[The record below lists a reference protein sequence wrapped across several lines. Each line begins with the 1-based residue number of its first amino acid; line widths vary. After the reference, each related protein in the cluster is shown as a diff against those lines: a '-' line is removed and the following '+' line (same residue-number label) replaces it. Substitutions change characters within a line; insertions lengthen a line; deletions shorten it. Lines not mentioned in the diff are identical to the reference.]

1 VTIES
6 DETLAAAEQAGADYA
21 SAQVDGEYFRDWVAE
36 QLAEAERMR
45 QSDPDSVIPI
55 DSPRAARE
63 VAKNMLQQLKWDT
76 HRDMDTDVILE
87 LSGAEGL
94 TRSEIVR
101 AFYRGFDA
109 ALQEPAIRNWLADLV
124 LENVTS
130 SESVVGETGR
140 SQSAAMT
147 PEQRAVIDTALRQ
160 YGAHLTDDDHIAH
173 GEKVLSVRF
182 EISKGRLRAVS
193 NAGQL
198 LASFPASKLAS
209 GVADFVEKFWYW
221 KRTSGGEPVV
231 SESTLP
237 TDQQLI
243 DYFIFDTDDADIG
256 TFSRATTDEVAAH
269 FKLDPKAA
277 FRALDAL
284 AKRGVLSKTRDVMKR
299 HRGQTAVG
307 YQWWE
312 YLWKPEDTAR
322 YEARQKPA
330 TDDRVRES
338 RRRRPPPDYQS
349 SSTAHAYNI
358 EVFYRSEQSARKFE
372 REVSRIIGQPLV
384 SQGPMRDGYRME
396 YGPIDRADF
405 RRLEGAIY
413 QEVGNA
419 GNVHLVQV
427 MYGADRAL
435 AEQVSESPVT
445 FQSGERLR
453 IRNKGPG
460 GQSFEAFWFTI
471 PSPMTLDEVALQFA
485 QTGQPGMFVEIGSG
499 KLQWTFRIGRHAG
512 QPSVTRV
519 PRAPRART

>member
-1 VTIES
+1 MTVES
-6 DETLAAAEQAGADYA
+6 DETLATAEQAGTDYA
-21 SAQVDGEYFRDWVAE
+21 NAQVDGEYFRDWVAE

-45 QSDPDSVIPI
+45 RADPNSVIPI

-124 LENVTS
+124 LEIHESLTS
-130 SESVVGETGR
+130 
-140 SQSAAMT
+140 
-147 PEQRAVIDTALRQ
+147 
-160 YGAHLTDDDHIAH
+160 
-173 GEKVLSVRF
+173 
-182 EISKGRLRAVS
+182 
-193 NAGQL
+193 
-198 LASFPASKLAS
+198 
-209 GVADFVEKFWYW
+209 
-221 KRTSGGEPVV
+221 GEPVV
-231 SESTLP
+231 SESGSSEQHFTTLRAFLEHAKSDGATHVIVNTIGDAWVYFP
-237 TDQQLI
+237 LDGGQYDEWYVPKKNGRWSVSLRDVI
-243 DYFIFDTDDADIG
+243 DHFPRGAHPIDDYL
-256 TFSRATTDEVAAH
+256 SRDEVR
-269 FKLDPKAA
+269 KSSD
-277 FRALDAL
+277 R
-284 AKRGVLSKTRDVMKR
+284 KTRKI
-299 HRGQTAVG
+299 HA
-307 YQWWE
+307 
-312 YLWKPEDTAR
+312 
-322 YEARQKPA
+322 
-330 TDDRVRES
+330 S
-338 RRRRPPPDYQS
+338 RRRRPPPDYQG
-349 SSTAHAYNI
+349 SSTAHTYNI

-372 REVSRIIGQPLV
+372 REVGRIIGQPLV

-396 YGPIDRADF
+396 YGPIDRIDF

-435 AEQVSESPVT
+435 AERVSESPVT

-453 IRNKGPG
+453 IRSKGPG
-460 GQSFEAFWFTI
+460 GQPFESFWFTV

-485 QTGQPGMFVEIGSG
+485 QTGQPGMFLEIGSG
-499 KLQWTFRIGRHAG
+499 KLQWTFRLGRHAG

-519 PRAPRART
+519 CPAPPRART